1 MDGECIMKINLLRKM
16 VSLTIS
22 ILLLILIILVLI
34 PPSTA
39 VKLNPGTPDKVSI
52 TKGTII
58 TFNNVNL
65 TIRSAERIPVEFLNF
80 SIFNETT
87 DQLVANLCFYINST
101 IISQSPTDSFT
112 VANIT
117 DIDNLPYSTGSSF
130 GYDENDGTNHSFGY
144 GYGYADQAYTDVNI
158 LYTITYETHT
168 TGTFYAKLFVNSSTH
183 TYESGK
189 SSAFTV
195 SEYGLY
201 DADWDYFRTITIDHD
216 YIDND
221 LVDFPVLVS
230 IDTELASK
238 CDDGDS
244 IRFVST
250 DGTTE
255 YYYEIDEWNSS
266 STSYVWVK
274 IPVIDDSSD
283 TTFYM
288 YYGNS
293 DASSGQN
300 MNNTWNNNYL
310 MVQHLDES
318 GTRRNDSTRNNKY
331 MTPLGTTHTIS
342 GIVGG
347 GDLFDANTD
356 RIRTAAKL
364 DSDSSFTHEAWVKF
378 NSSAGST
385 CDMIMTIP
393 TDDPSVFRDTNEAIN
408 VYADGSLK
416 ILSNSTLNNTNWHY
430 IVITVGSFSIK
441 LYIDGALDNS
451 TSYSG
456 LSNQE
461 FFYLGD
467 NSTQTDS
474 FDGIIDECR
483 VSSAAFNSSWIK
495 ASYHSAKQTEGFLT
509 FGSEQHLEAPT
520 VTTVASS
527 EVEETS
533 ATLEGTLDSNGSL
546 VTTCGFRYG
555 TSSGLYP
562 VNFSCGL
569 FSTSDTFSDEISEL
583 TNGQLYFAQAWAQN
597 AKGFA
602 SGNETSFL
610 TKPNVATSFTAT
622 AYNATQIN
630 LSWTKGDGANYTRIQ
645 RSTGS
650 YPISISDGTNVYNG
664 TGASCSDT
672 GLSAATTYY
681 YSAWSCTNWDD
692 LQQWSDNYASISEST
707 KPEAPT
713 DLVATA
719 YNVTQINL
727 SWTIGDGANYTRIQR
742 STGSYPISIS
752 DGTNVYN
759 GTGASCSDTGLS
771 ASTTYYYRA
780 WSYANGSI
788 QKWSVDYAS
797 ASTTTSSGGGTSG
810 GTGGHT
816 PPSEQITKEDEVET
830 LYDITLSKEFYANDT
845 DGDGIVDTFTDPN
858 GILIDERI
866 VNINGIT
873 VFLISISNDLDK
885 MFLWNT
891 ETDTITQVVHSIGVI
906 TGTDVDA
913 EAQTITITVSIEKVN
928 WTYIEITDQYPDN
941 PDLVVKTSDGRT
953 ISSNMTW
960 REGDK
965 IFILDDPTTEY
976 LLIYS
981 YVEEGF
987 LFDVI
992 LQLTPDS
999 VYAGENV
1006 NALITLINV
1015 GESGLVNGTVNY
1027 TLYKTDEIIWTS
1039 EENVSVLSQ
1048 KTYNKTISTDDLSPG
1063 SYTYKVIYSYGG
1075 DQTASAQGV
1084 FTINV
1089 AAAPSEIILL
1099 LAIFIVII
1107 IIIIIIIAV
1116 LFKMGYLYFDRT
1128 HEKKEKQNKK

>member
-1 MDGECIMKINLLRKM
+1 VDGECIMKINLLRKM
-16 VSLTIS
+16 GSLTIS
-22 ILLLILIILVLI
+22 ILLLILIIFVLI

-65 TIRSAERIPVEFLNF
+65 TIRSVERIPVEFLNF
-80 SIFNETT
+80 SIFNETS
-87 DQLVANLCFYINST
+87 DQLVANLCFHINST
-101 IISQSPTDSFT
+101 IISQSPADSFT
-112 VANIT
+112 VVNIT
-117 DIDNLPYSTGSSF
+117 DINNLPYNTGSSF

-189 SSAFTV
+189 SSTFTV
-195 SEYGLY
+195 NEYGLY
-201 DADWDYFRTITIDHD
+201 DADWDYLRTITIDHD
-216 YIDND
+216 FIDND
-221 LVDFPVLVS
+221 LVDFSVLVS

-274 IPVIDDSSD
+274 IPIIDDSAD
-283 TTFYM
+283 TVFYM
-288 YYGNS
+288 YYGNPDVS
-293 DASSGQN
+293 NGQN
-300 MNNTWNNNYL
+300 MYNTWNSNYL
-310 MVQHLDES
+310 MVQHLNETS
-318 GTRRNDSTRNNKY
+318 GLYRYDSTSNQKTMNNH
-331 MTPLGTTHTIS
+331 LSTTHTVS

-347 GDLFDANTD
+347 GDLFDAANGRIHTIGRLDTD
-356 RIRTAAKL
+356 Y
-364 DSDSSFTHEAWVKF
+364 SFTHEAWVKF

-385 CDMIMTIP
+385 CDMIMAIP
-393 TDDPSVFRDTNEAIN
+393 TNDPSVFRDTNAAIN
-408 VYADGSLK
+408 VYADGSQK
-416 ILSNSTLNNTNWHY
+416 ILSNAILNNTNWHY
-430 IVITVGSFSIK
+430 IVITAGSSSIK

-451 TSYSG
+451 TTYSG
-456 LSNQE
+456 SSNHE
-461 FFYLGD
+461 YFYLGD

-474 FDGIIDECR
+474 FNGIIDECR
-483 VSSAAFNSSWIK
+483 VSSVAFNSSWIN
-495 ASYHSAKQTEGFLT
+495 ASYHSVNKTEGFLT
-509 FGSEQHLEAPT
+509 FGSEQYFEAPT

-533 ATLEGTLDSNGSL
+533 ATLEGTLESDGNL
-546 VTTCGFRYG
+546 TATCGFRYG
-555 TSSGLYP
+555 TSNAVYP
-562 VNFSCGL
+562 VNFSCGI
-569 FSTSDTFSDEISEL
+569 FSNSDTFSDEISEL

-602 SGNETSFL
+602 SGSEITFL

-622 AYNATQIN
+622 TYNATQIN
-630 LSWTKGDGANYTRIQ
+630 LSWAKGDGTNYTRIQ
-645 RSTGS
+645 RSTDDYPTGS
-650 YPISISDGTNVYNG
+650 NEGTNVYNG
-664 TGASCSDT
+664 TGANCSDT
-672 GLSAATTYY
+672 GLNAATTYY
-681 YSAWSCTNWDD
+681 YSAWSYTNWDD

-713 DLVATA
+713 DLTAT
-719 YNVTQINL
+719 TQGTSQINL
-727 SWTIGDGANYTRIQR
+727 GWTNGDGANYTRIQR
-742 STGSYPISIS
+742 NTGSYPTSIS
-752 DGTNVYN
+752 DGTNIYN
-759 GTGASCSDTGLS
+759 GTGANCSDTGLN

-797 ASTTTSSGGGTSG
+797 ASASTSSGGGGTSG
-810 GTGGHT
+810 GTGGYT
-816 PPSEQITKEDEVET
+816 TPSEPTTKEDEVEA
-830 LYDITLSKEFYANDT
+830 LFDITLSKEFYANDA

-858 GILIDERI
+858 GILNGERT
-866 VNINGIT
+866 VSINGNIT
-873 VFLISISNDLDK
+873 FLISVGNDLDK
-885 MFLWNT
+885 LFLWDT
-891 ETDTITQVVHSIGVI
+891 ETDTITQVIHSIGEI
-906 TGTDVDA
+906 TGTDVDN
-913 EAQTITITVSIEKVN
+913 EAQIITITVSVEKVN

-953 ISSNMTW
+953 ISSDMIW
-960 REGDK
+960 REDGK

-981 YVEEGF
+981 YTEEGF

-999 VYAGENV
+999 VNARENV

-1027 TLYKTDEIIWTS
+1027 TLYKGAEIIWSS

-1048 KTYNKTISTDDLSPG
+1048 KTYNKIISTDDLNPG
-1063 SYTYKVIYSYGG
+1063 SYTYKVTYSYGG
-1075 DQTASAQGV
+1075 GQTASAQGI
-1084 FTINV
+1084 FTINAV
-1089 AAAPSEIILL
+1089 IPPSEIIPLW
-1099 LAIFIVII
+1099 VII
-1107 IIIIIIIAV
+1107 IIVILISIIVLIVV
-1116 LFKMGYLYFDRT
+1116 LFKMGYLYFDKT
-1128 HEKKEKQNKK
+1128 HEKKDK